1 MTVAALDQSVS
12 ITRCGL
18 CKIDRKG
25 RFILASTEVQRLLG
39 LSEVEL
45 FGRPFIDFI
54 QIPDRPIYQQLIK
67 SRSPYDTGYDSVG
80 VNLVGADGVS
90 IPVMLIVSIN
100 FGGGNPANYQ
110 IVIRPDSPVTPNI
123 QAPTDSNNWESL
135 VRLLVQEFDSPD
147 ARKLADSLK
156 ELTGAAT
163 VAIFELEEPSRLCL
177 ASTDD
182 ASMNLAALDRELR
195 HDDGDSAAPDE
206 IRATFQWSGPRNALV
221 RFALKSH
228 DALETD
234 DAVRRRSELAAS
246 LIHAVRPPLQ
256 VDSAAPSQPPV
267 SPSQV
272 LDQLRIGFV
281 AFNHEGLVSQHN
293 QTFHV
298 FLAPQKEIETVPQ
311 LIEAIGLVCGEAAAA
326 AIGGYLAVMAGCDC
340 LPGFKATYE
349 TTDSRTLSV
358 EILPLEPC
366 TEQGTHC
373 FLFYESGS
381 VFAHP
386 APTRGVSSQ
395 VGNTAIELLKST
407 MEATASVWQ
416 KLEHEHYE
424 RLTHDGGFYLGCL
437 SHHLDTMADT
447 INDFQR
453 MLKLIGDEEESQV
466 TDLGLLVTQ
475 VTDAIVA
482 SHPGVPLTV
491 RHNELPK
498 VTAPLRKMTAVL
510 HDVLSIALPSPTDR
524 PVEATITASVENGSC
539 VIWVRDNGPGLNARQ
554 KKTLF
559 TLRRSFAKDKSGKP
573 GGLSVGVAV
582 AREILASIGGEL
594 ELDSRPGKGTIVKI
608 VFPT

>member
-1 MTVAALDQSVS
+1 MTVATLDQSVS

-25 RFILASTEVQRLLG
+25 RFILASPEVQKFFG

-54 QIPDRPIYQQLIK
+54 QSSDRQIYQQLIK
-67 SRSPYDTGYDSVG
+67 NRSPYDTGYDSVG
-80 VNLVGADGVS
+80 VSLVGAGGEP
-90 IPVMLIVSIN
+90 IPVTLIVSIN

-110 IVIRPDSPVTPNI
+110 IVIRPDSPALP
-123 QAPTDSNNWESL
+123 DSHAQTGTNCWETL
-135 VRLLVQEFDSPD
+135 VRLLVLEFDTTD
-147 ARKLADSLK
+147 CRKLAELMK
-156 ELTGAAT
+156 TLTGAAT
-163 VAIFELEEPSRLCL
+163 VAIFELDDPSRPCL

-182 ASMNLAALDRELR
+182 NSVNLAELDRELKR
-195 HDDGDSAAPDE
+195 DEGGQTPPDE
-206 IRATFQWSGPRNALV
+206 IRATFQLNSTRTGMVRLALRPR
-221 RFALKSH
+221 
-228 DALETD
+228 DAVETD
-234 DAVRRRSELAAS
+234 ADVRWRSELAAS
-246 LIHAVRPPLQ
+246 LIHAVRPPSQ
-256 VDSAAPSQPPV
+256 VESVPQAQPVV

-281 AFNHEGLVSQHN
+281 AFNRDGRVSQHN

-298 FLAPQKEIETVPQ
+298 FVAPPTDVETVSQ
-311 LIEAIGLVCGEAAAA
+311 LVEAIGLVCGEAAAST
-326 AIGGYLAVMAGCDC
+326 IDGYLSVLSGCDC
-340 LPGFKATYE
+340 LPGFKATYD
-349 TTDSRTLSV
+349 TSDSRSLSV

-381 VFAHP
+381 IFAHP
-386 APTRGVSSQ
+386 SPTRGVSSQ
-395 VGNTAIELLKST
+395 VGNTAIELLQST

-424 RLTHDGGFYLGCL
+424 RLTRDGGFYLGCL

-453 MLKLIGDEEESQV
+453 MLKLIGDEEEPQV
-466 TDLGLLVTQ
+466 TDLGLLVAQ
-475 VTDAIVA
+475 VSDSILA
-482 SHPGVPLTV
+482 SHPGAPLLV
-491 RHNELPK
+491 RHSDLPK

-510 HDVLSIALPSPTDR
+510 HDVLAISLPTASDR

-539 VIWVRDNGPGLNARQ
+539 VIWVRDNGPGLSARQ

-573 GGLSVGVAV
+573 GGLTVGVAV
-582 AREILASIGGEL
+582 AREILASIGGTL